1 MTADARLRTNQFPR
15 GTHLGS
21 ATSST
26 RLAVVVSR
34 PSTSRGRRLAVVDA
48 PPPPTGRPI
57 VVVVVSPSSRPRS
70 HRLAGIDAPHRRRL
84 ADVVVSQSPSSHRRR
99 LAVIEARIAAVVS
112 RVDAPS
118 SRGRHE
124 AAYVLLRHPDLRE
137 AIHGPSRIRRCRY
150 ASTPVLAVR
159 LRARR
164 ALAAT

>member
-1 MTADARLRTNQFPR
+1 MQRYRNEVLAYLSVMPPVVKGQQMRSIIRNFAEFFERGALDWKFHSWNMSSEDISKMVRKACGADDRSPAGL
-15 GTHLGS
+15 
-21 ATSST
+21 
-26 RLAVVVSR
+26 LAEDR
-34 PSTSRGRRLAVVDA
+34 WW
-48 PPPPTGRPI
+48 
-57 VVVVVSPSSRPRS
+57 PRS
-70 HRLAGIDAPHRRRL
+70 WVAC
-84 ADVVVSQSPSSHRRR
+84 VVSQSPSSHRRR
-99 LAVIEARIAAVVS
+99 LVVIEARIAAVVS